1 MPCPVITTDSA
12 FLSGVLGYVDCQAQA
27 IGEGGYHALAA
38 PGSSIALV
46 LTAMLTIFVAL
57 FGYRMLFGQV
67 PDARDGVVAVVK
79 LGVVL
84 ALATSWPAFRTL
96 AYDVT
101 MHAPAELAAD
111 IGAPTG
117 LPGAGGGLVA
127 RLQGIDNGLAELM
140 ILGTGK
146 PPNMDEIVGPTQTL
160 TPQQQQ
166 QQLQHLQQLSQRP
179 KWDPARDATLLGE
192 ARTLYLTGAIGAF
205 ASVRVVA
212 GLLLALGP
220 LFALFLLF
228 DGTRGLF
235 EGWVRGVGGAA
246 LGALATSIVLGVELA
261 IMEPWLN
268 GILVQRRADIPTPEV
283 PIEMLVMTLVF
294 VITLIVA
301 LVATARVARGFSL
314 PPVWRAAPY
323 RVIVA
328 FRGAQAQPAIGTRDE
343 PAQIADQ
350 RSRAFGVA
358 DAVAASQRREAA
370 SPPPAPAQLGHRGGG
385 TQAVSRDIP
394 VAAAVP
400 LGQSYRRRT
409 RGRVSASAGRRDR
422 NA

>member
-1 MPCPVITTDSA
+1 MACPSLSLDGA
-12 FLSGVLGYVDCQAQA
+12 FLSGVLSYVDCQAQA
-27 IGEGGYHALAA
+27 IGQGGYQALAA
-38 PGSSIALV
+38 PGSIVAIAM
-46 LTAMLTIFVAL
+46 TGMLTIFVAL

-101 MHAPAELAAD
+101 MHGPAELATS
-111 IGAPTG
+111 IGGAAG
-117 LPGAGGGLVA
+117 LPGSGGGLVE
-127 RLQGIDNGLAELM
+127 RLEGVDNGLAELM

-146 PPNMDEIVGPTQTL
+146 PPNVDEVVGPTQTL

-166 QQLQHLQQLSQRP
+166 AQMQHLQQVAQRP
-179 KWDPARDATLLGE
+179 KWDPARDAVLLGN

-220 LFALFLLF
+220 LFAMFLLF

-261 IMEPWLN
+261 IVEPWLN
-268 GILVQRRADIPTPEV
+268 EILIQRRADIPTPEV
-283 PIEMLVMTLVF
+283 PIELLVLTLVF
-294 VITLIVA
+294 VVTLIAA
-301 LVATARVARGFSL
+301 LIATARVARGFKL
-314 PPVWRAAPY
+314 PPVWRAAPA
-323 RVIVA
+323 RMIDALRGGRETPAALAQTEQPVA
-328 FRGAQAQPAIGTRDE
+328 P
-343 PAQIADQ
+343 DQ
-350 RSRAFGVA
+350 RSRAFAVA

-370 SPPPAPAQLGHRGGG
+370 APPPPPAQIGQRAGI
-385 TQAVSRDIP
+385 QAVSRDIP

>member
-1 MPCPVITTDSA
+1 MACRAITTDSP
-12 FLSGVLGYVDCQAQA
+12 FLSGVLGYVDCQAQS

-101 MHAPAELAAD
+101 MHGPAELASS
-111 IGAPTG
+111 IGGSAG

-127 RLQGIDNGLAELM
+127 RLQGVDNGLAELM

-166 QQLQHLQQLSQRP
+166 QQLQHLQQVSQRP
-179 KWDPARDATLLGE
+179 KWDPARDATLLGQS
-192 ARTLYLTGAIGAF
+192 RTLFLTGAIGAF

-220 LFALFLLF
+220 LFAMFLLF

-268 GILVQRRADIPTPEV
+268 DILVQRRADIPTPEV

-301 LVATARVARGFSL
+301 LIATARVARGFSL

-323 RVIVA
+323 RMIDA
-328 FRGAQAQPAIGTRDE
+328 FRGRDMPAATAQTEQPAVS
-343 PAQIADQ
+343 DQ
-350 RSRAFGVA
+350 RARAFGVA

-370 SPPPAPAQLGHRGGG
+370 APPPPPAQLGYRGSGG
-385 TQAVSRDIP
+385 SQAVSRDIP

>member
-1 MPCPVITTDSA
+1 MACPTLSPDGA
-12 FLSGVLGYVDCQAQA
+12 FLSVVLSYVDCQAQA
-27 IGEGGYHALAA
+27 IGQGGYQALAA
-38 PGSSIALV
+38 PGSIVAIAM
-46 LTAMLTIFVAL
+46 TGMLTIFIAL

-67 PDARDGVVAVVK
+67 PDVRDGVVAVVK

-101 MHAPAELAAD
+101 MHGPAELATS
-111 IGAPTG
+111 IGGAAG
-117 LPGAGGGLVA
+117 LPGSGGGLVA
-127 RLQGIDNGLAELM
+127 RLEGVDNGLGELM

-146 PPNMDEIVGPTQTL
+146 PPNVDEIVGPTQTL

-166 QQLQHLQQLSQRP
+166 AQMQHLQQVAQRP
-179 KWDPARDATLLGE
+179 KWDPARDAALLGN

-205 ASVRVVA
+205 ASVRVVS

-220 LFALFLLF
+220 LFAMFLLF

-261 IMEPWLN
+261 IMEPWLAA
-268 GILVQRRADIPTPEV
+268 ILAERRADIPTPQV
-283 PIEMLVMTLVF
+283 PIELLVLTLAF
-294 VITLIVA
+294 VLTLTAA
-301 LVATARVARGFSL
+301 LFATARVARGFKL
-314 PPVWRAAPY
+314 PPGWRAAPS
-323 RVIVA
+323 RVIDA
-328 FRGAQAQPAIGTRDE
+328 LRGRETPAMLAQAEQPQA
-343 PAQIADQ
+343 PDQ
-350 RSRAFGVA
+350 RSRAFAVA

-370 SPPPAPAQLGHRGGG
+370 TPPPPPAQIGQRAAI
-385 TQAVSRDIP
+385 QAISRDIP
-394 VAAAVP
+394 TAAVVP
-400 LGQSYRRRT
+400 LGQTYRRRT

>member
-1 MPCPVITTDSA
+1 MACQAITTDSP
-12 FLSGVLGYVDCQAQA
+12 FLSGVLGYVDCQAQS

-38 PGSSIALV
+38 PGSSVALV

-67 PDARDGVVAVVK
+67 PDARDGVVAVGK

-101 MHAPAELAAD
+101 MHGPAELASS
-111 IGAPTG
+111 IGGSAG
-117 LPGAGGGLVA
+117 LPGASGGLVA
-127 RLQGIDNGLAELM
+127 RLQGVDNGLAELM

-146 PPNMDEIVGPTQTL
+146 PPNMDEIVGPTQAL

-166 QQLQHLQQLSQRP
+166 QQLQHLQQMAQRP
-179 KWDPARDATLLGE
+179 KWDPTRDATLLGE
-192 ARTLYLTGAIGAF
+192 SRTLFLTGAIGAF

-220 LFALFLLF
+220 LFAMFLLF

-268 GILVQRRADIPTPEV
+268 DILVQRRADIPTPEV

-301 LVATARVARGFSL
+301 LIATARVARGFSL

-323 RVIVA
+323 RMIEA
-328 FRGAQAQPAIGTRDE
+328 FRGRETQAAVVQADQPVVS
-343 PAQIADQ
+343 DQ

-370 SPPPAPAQLGHRGGG
+370 APPPQPAQLGHRGSGG
-385 TQAVSRDIP
+385 TQAVARDIP

>member
-1 MPCPVITTDSA
+1 M
-12 FLSGVLGYVDCQAQA
+12 AQA

-101 MHAPAELAAD
+101 MHGPAELASD

-146 PPNMDEIVGPTQTL
+146 PPNMDELVGPTQTL

-166 QQLQHLQQLSQRP
+166 QQLQHLQQMAQRP
-179 KWDPARDATLLGE
+179 KWDPTRDATLLGE
-192 ARTLYLTGAIGAF
+192 SRTLFLTGAIGAF

-268 GILVQRRADIPTPEV
+268 DILVQRRADIPTPEV

-301 LVATARVARGFSL
+301 LIATARVARGFSL

-323 RVIVA
+323 RMIEA
-328 FRGAQAQPAIGTRDE
+328 FRGRETAAAAAQADQPVVS
-343 PAQIADQ
+343 DQ

-370 SPPPAPAQLGHRGGG
+370 APPPPPAQLGHRGHG

>member
-1 MPCPVITTDSA
+1 MACPSLSPDGP
-12 FLSGVLGYVDCQAQA
+12 FLSVVLSYVDCQAQA
-27 IGEGGYHALAA
+27 IGQGGYQALAA
-38 PGSSIALV
+38 PGSIVAI
-46 LTAMLTIFVAL
+46 TMTGMLTIFIAL

-67 PDARDGVVAVVK
+67 PDVRDGVVAVVK

-84 ALATSWPAFRTL
+84 ALATSWAAFRTL

-101 MHAPAELAAD
+101 MHGPAELATS
-111 IGAPTG
+111 IGGAAG
-117 LPGAGGGLVA
+117 LPGSGGGLVA
-127 RLQGIDNGLAELM
+127 RLEGVDNGLAELM

-146 PPNMDEIVGPTQTL
+146 PPNVDEIVGPTQTL

-166 QQLQHLQQLSQRP
+166 AQMQHLQQVAQRP
-179 KWDPARDATLLGE
+179 KWDPARDATLLGN
-192 ARTLYLTGAIGAF
+192 ARALYLTGAIGAF

-220 LFALFLLF
+220 LFAMFLLF

-261 IMEPWLN
+261 IIEPWLAE
-268 GILVQRRADIPTPEV
+268 ILAERRADIPTPQV
-283 PIEMLVMTLVF
+283 PIELLVLTLVF
-294 VITLIVA
+294 VITLAAA
-301 LVATARVARGFSL
+301 LFATTRVARGFKL
-314 PPVWRAAPY
+314 PPVWRAAPS
-323 RVIVA
+323 RMIDALRGRERPAALAQTEQPVA
-328 FRGAQAQPAIGTRDE
+328 P
-343 PAQIADQ
+343 DQ
-350 RSRAFGVA
+350 RSRAYAVA

-370 SPPPAPAQLGHRGGG
+370 TPPPPPALIGQRAAGI
-385 TQAVSRDIP
+385 QAVTRDIP
-394 VAAAVP
+394 AAAAVP